1 MLMAGEVAAAHLA
14 FEGLMAGVEM
24 EKAEM
29 LATSPAANSAHI
41 KYSWQWNGIR
51 TLREDEELNKH
62 LNRQHLLISSSSRN
76 VSTYSWLT

>member
-29 LATSPAANSAHI
+29 LATSPAADSAHI
-41 KYSWQWNGIR
+41 TYFWQWNGHQR
-51 TLREDEELNKH
+51 FVE
-62 LNRQHLLISSSSRN
+62 LLIF
-76 VSTYSWLT
+76 TQCFPT